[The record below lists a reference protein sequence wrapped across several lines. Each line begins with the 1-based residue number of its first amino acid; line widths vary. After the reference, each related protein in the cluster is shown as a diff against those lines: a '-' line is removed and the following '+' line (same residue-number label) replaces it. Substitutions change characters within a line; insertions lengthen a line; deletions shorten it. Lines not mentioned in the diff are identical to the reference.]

1 MEKNKK
7 EAIIKLIGVIF
18 ASIFGGFIL
27 YWGFSLI
34 FWVIKYA
41 FEG

>member
-1 MEKNKK
+1 MDKSKK

-18 ASIFGGFIL
+18 ISIFGGFIL
-27 YWGFSLI
+27 YWGFSFI
-34 FWVIKYA
+34 FWMIKYA

>member
-1 MEKNKK
+1 MDKSKK
-7 EAIIKLIGVIF
+7 EAIAKLIAVIF
-18 ASIFGGFIL
+18 GTIFGGFIL